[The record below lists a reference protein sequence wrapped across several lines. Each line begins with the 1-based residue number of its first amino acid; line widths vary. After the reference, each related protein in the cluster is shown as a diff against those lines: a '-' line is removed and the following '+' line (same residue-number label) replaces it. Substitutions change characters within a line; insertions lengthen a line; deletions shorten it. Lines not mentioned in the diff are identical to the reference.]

1 MINLTESW
9 DLNFNLNFSYHLN
22 TINALS
28 AFLPIIQV
36 KADDNIT
43 TSLIRFGLSTFQNDI
58 QQIAAGTASSETI
71 INCTS
76 NILNYIAEDQS
87 IDVKDITT
95 S

>member
-1 MINLTESW
+1 M
-9 DLNFNLNFSYHLN
+9 
-22 TINALS
+22 TIV
-28 AFLPIIQV
+28 QV

-76 NILNYIAEDQS
+76 NILNYIPEDQS
-87 IDVKDITT
+87 IDVKDITAN
-95 S
+95 